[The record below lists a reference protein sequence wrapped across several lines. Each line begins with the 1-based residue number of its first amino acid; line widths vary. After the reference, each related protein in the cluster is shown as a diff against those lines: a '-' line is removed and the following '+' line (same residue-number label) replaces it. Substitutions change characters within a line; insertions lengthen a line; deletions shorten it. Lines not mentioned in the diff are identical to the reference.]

1 MKYFSPHCVLLAFW
15 LTWCPVWS
23 STGWTQGVPAPT
35 GSPSA
40 VRKTATG
47 TTARNVRTG
56 VIAAIDAE
64 SVTLRPASGAT
75 MSYVLTEK
83 TVFRKNR
90 MECAASEFRP
100 GDEVVIKLRKV
111 RGKEE
116 YVVQEVNDP
125 TSWSWISDLRKKAVQ
140 ATITGIAEDSLSVT
154 IGPDATPATYTTS
167 DKTRW
172 SRGNQEATAEDFKPG
187 DLVTIVPRA
196 LPGGNIMA
204 SIVADSNAGA
214 ALTKER
220 YARSVN
226 GTLQAIDAPAR
237 KMTVITP
244 LKDVRVFAYNELT
257 EVRIGSKKVPLSSLR
272 VGQKVRVNLKKEEG
286 AGETAYRITIESR
299 VATTGRRPGATDA
312 GSEKAGVMM
321 QGVRP
326 RKP

>member
-1 MKYFSPHCVLLAFW
+1 MQRLSPYGILLTFC
-15 LTWCPVWS
+15 LILCPVWS
-23 STGWTQGVPAPT
+23 DMGWAQGVQKSA
-35 GSPSA
+35 SNPSA
-40 VRKTATG
+40 TRKTAAG
-47 TTARNVRTG
+47 TTAKNVRTG
-56 VIAAIDAE
+56 VIAAMDTE
-64 SVTLRPASGAT
+64 SITLRSASGAT
-75 MSYVLTEK
+75 TPYVLTEK

-90 MECAASEFRP
+90 AECAASEFHP
-100 GDEVVIKLRKV
+100 GDDVVIKLRKV

-125 TSWSWISDLRKKAVQ
+125 ISWNWVSDLRKKTVQ

-154 IGPDATPATYTTS
+154 IGPDAVPATYTTS

-172 SRGNQEATAEDFKPG
+172 SRGNREATSEDFKPG
-187 DLVTIVPRA
+187 DRVTIVPRA

-204 SIVADSNAGA
+204 SIVADSDAGA

-257 EVRIGSKKVPLSSLR
+257 EVRIGSKKVPLAALR
-272 VGQKVRVNLKKEEG
+272 VGQKVRVSLKKEEG
-286 AGETAYRITIESR
+286 TEETAYRITIESR
-299 VATTGRRPGATDA
+299 VATTGRKPGVTDA
-312 GSEKAGVMM
+312 GSERAGVMM